1 MAHQIGD
8 YILRGELRNT
18 RANGVYG
25 WLEFAPDV
33 GVHVELTGNLRGKL
47 SRKHIKF
54 SNPRSKYS
62 PSDPFATLPDEIER
76 LVDRQIGV
84 VSDAN
89 LSRVRVPTIPLT
101 EFTQLD
107 RDQQARF
114 SEEKDC
120 LYLEWYSQNGRVVA
134 EIIDPHIEFLDEHQS
149 EDSEPPEFESTDGGI
164 DSGIA
169 ETYLEMEGRSIV
181 DADLAADIAA
191 DLAGDFAGDFDDQD
205 HDPDAAEA
213 LDSDDEDGSD
223 SDDPYGLFDPN
234 LERSVADALDGGFVD
249 ETSEE
254 GGPFTPRSWD
264 DVLPGLDPEIKA
276 MYEQWDEIFEGK
288 KDEPVSYL
296 FETPLRLPPPDRVTS
311 DEQAQPLVV
320 AILAQL
326 ALLSVAV
333 DVCEHFTPQ
342 QTYRLLMTAIL
353 PTAKVHPN
361 LAASRMV
368 QHYSTSDHCVACEAM
383 FDSQFG
389 NDPLND
395 DDDGDDD
402 GTNHDDESL

>member
-33 GVHVELTGNLRGKL
+33 GVHVELTGNLRGQL

-54 SNPRSKYS
+54 STPRSKQTGK
-62 PSDPFATLPDEIER
+62 DPFEALPEEVER

-84 VSDAN
+84 IGDVN
-89 LSRVRVPTIPLT
+89 LSRVRVPTIPLA

-107 RDQQARF
+107 RDQQNRF

-134 EIIDPHIEFLDEHQS
+134 EIIDPDIEFLDERQA
-149 EDSEPPEFESTDGGI
+149 EETEPPEFESTSNSL

-169 ETYLEMEGRSIV
+169 ETYLEMEGRSIA
-181 DADLAADIAA
+181 DADLAAE
-191 DLAGDFAGDFDDQD
+191 LAGDFDDD
-205 HDPDAAEA
+205 LDSELDADEA
-213 LDSDDEDGSD
+213 FDSDDDEGSD
-223 SDDPYGLFDPN
+223 SDDPYGLFDPS
-234 LERSVADALDGGFVD
+234 LDRSVAEALKPPGGTAENGLHYPLGEDG
-249 ETSEE
+249 E
-254 GGPFTPRSWD
+254 PLKPRSWD
-264 DVLPGLDPEIKA
+264 DVIPGLDPEIKA

-311 DEQAQPLVV
+311 DEQAQSLVV

-333 DVCEHFTPQ
+333 DVCEHYTPQ
-342 QTYRLLMTAIL
+342 QTYHLLMTEIL

-368 QHYSTSDHCVACEAM
+368 QHYSTSDHCDACDAVFDAQYNADQLNDYDEDA
-383 FDSQFG
+383 DSQ
-389 NDPLND
+389 
-395 DDDGDDD
+395 
-402 GTNHDDESL
+402 DDESF